1 LGGQHEKENDKKR
14 WLLGALVGLVM
25 SVEVAQAMAA
35 YISLGVYNGNE
46 NPGNVLTQ
54 FTGLRG
60 LITAGEGL

>member
-1 LGGQHEKENDKKR
+1 MAFGSLCRFGD
-14 WLLGALVGLVM
+14 
-25 SVEVAQAMAA
+25 VAQAMAA
-35 YISLGVYNGNE
+35 YISLGVYNDGNE